1 MDFEV
6 QSAII
11 KICPATLK
19 KALRGWSA
27 GVLQF
32 GYISNYLLT
41 GIGAKGIIHCDRTC
55 GG

>member
-1 MDFEV
+1 MDFKV
-6 QSAII
+6 QPAII
-11 KICPATLK
+11 KLCPVALQ
-19 KALRGWSA
+19 KALGGWLT